1 MVKTMVRYVE
11 SEYTVRIWNNM
22 FVNGINIGA
31 GTEKK
36 FTDLQ
41 NARKYAYQLV
51 MLNKSHKYAD
61 RYLDAERGF
70 VKTRI
75 FAEISKYRA
84 RGYEVY
90 YGKLTENSPTGVYIE
105 ITKWSTKSKSV
116 LHEYRALDENGR
128 IGKVLITS
136 EKSVFWNQ

>member
-11 SEYTVRIWNNM
+11 SEYTVCIWNNM
-22 FVNGINIGA
+22 FVNGVNIGA

-41 NARKYAYQLV
+41 DARKYAYQLV

-61 RYLDAERGF
+61 RYLGEERGF

-75 FAEISKYRA
+75 FAEISKARA
-84 RGYEVY
+84 NDYSVY
-90 YGKLTENSPTGVYIE
+90 YGKLVETGPIGVYLE
-105 ITKWSTKSKSV
+105 IGKWNTKLKEYMY
-116 LHEYRALDENGR
+116 EYRALDENGR
-128 IGKVLITS
+128 ISKVLMTS
-136 EKSVFWNQ
+136 QRSVFWHP